1 MKNKKLLAVLLAGA
15 MAGTLLTGCGSSA
28 PADTGSAASET
39 AASEAPAEAA
49 SESAEAASSEAPAE
63 SAATGGTV
71 VIDRTL
77 DSETLD
83 PVMTAN
89 NCDIWVLN
97 MMVEGLVTSSDDGKE
112 VIPAVADS
120 WTVSDD
126 NLTYTFHIRDG
137 IKFSDGNPVTAEDCV
152 FSVQRAKDADG
163 PWLGMLDMVDTIE
176 DGGDGTVVIKL
187 KEPSPSFLATLAMFD
202 CGILEKSYVDSVG
215 DEGLAEKPIGTGP
228 FMLKEWAKGDKM
240 VFVKNP
246 YYWEEGKPMVD
257 EIDFDVVADDNT
269 AIMQLE
275 SGQVDAVE
283 GIPFNRVAEVDG
295 MDGIS
300 VTRFESTNIKFLLIN
315 CQGEITKNKEV
326 RQALALAMDKSAIN
340 TAVYSGEGVLAETF
354 LSPAIPYSYQDL
366 PATTVDIDKAKSLL
380 ADAGYPDGFE
390 LTVQVGS
397 GDTSILQ
404 TATLIQQQW
413 KEIGVT
419 LNIEQIDLATARQN
433 WKDGNYDVF
442 LSNMT
447 SDMTDISELAGLV
460 TVADQAHCW
469 RTYWD
474 GDEQK
479 KAEEL
484 TLAGNAEMDETKRA
498 DDYKQM
504 QEILADSLPLI
515 PICYVPFEF
524 AASDKI
530 SGYYQN
536 PLGIYNFKNMTKSE

>member
-228 FMLKEWAKGDKM
+228 FMLQEWAKGDKM

>member
-246 YYWEEGKPMVD
+246 YYWDEGKPMVD